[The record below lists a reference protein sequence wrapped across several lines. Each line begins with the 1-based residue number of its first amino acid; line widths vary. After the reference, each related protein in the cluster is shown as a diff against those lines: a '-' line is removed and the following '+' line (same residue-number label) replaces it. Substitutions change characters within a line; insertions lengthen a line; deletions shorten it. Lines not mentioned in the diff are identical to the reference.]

1 MPAPRIPE
9 RQPIG
14 DTFTGVIIKVEDY
27 FLLSDTAIENTET
40 THDGT
45 FTVRYGVVFL
55 GKPHLSIVP
64 ALMALD
70 YGAFK
75 TGENAW
81 DFLLNKS
88 NRFPRAD
95 VIGHNNSGEDT
106 QVFVRELDL
115 MYPFDI
121 LVYENDTT
129 TTPLCKVDA
138 LISKKPDAVPERMA
152 EYMNIFPTIKEWKKA
167 FS

>member
-9 RQPIG
+9 RKPIG
-14 DTFTGVIIKVEDY
+14 DSFTGVILQVNNHY
-27 FLLSDTAIENTET
+27 LLADTAIDGYET
-40 THDGT
+40 THEGT

-70 YGAFK
+70 YGEFL
-75 TGENAW
+75 TGEEAW

-88 NRFPRAD
+88 TLYPRAD
-95 VIGHNNSGEDT
+95 ILGHRNDGQDA
-106 QVFVRELDL
+106 QVFVKQIDL

-121 LVYENDTT
+121 LIYADDTST
-129 TTPLCKVDA
+129 NPLCK
-138 LISKKPDAVPERMA
+138 IDAVISSQTTILSSRLA
-152 EYMNIFPTIKEWKKA
+152 TYVNIFPAIIDWQEA
-167 FS
+167 LS